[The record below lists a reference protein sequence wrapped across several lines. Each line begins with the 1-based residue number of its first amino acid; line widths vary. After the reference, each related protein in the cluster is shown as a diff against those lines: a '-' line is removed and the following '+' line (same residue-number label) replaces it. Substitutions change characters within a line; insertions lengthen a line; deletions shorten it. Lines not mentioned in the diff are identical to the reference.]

1 MKVLIIEDHP
11 SIRNNI
17 IKLLKKENCTA
28 QWAMNWKE
36 GLQKL
41 LISSYDVIILD
52 VNMPIMNGR
61 EFIQTIRNKNI
72 DTPVLALTSNSMLD
86 DKIDMF
92 ELWVDDYLT
101 KPFNFWELFVRLKS
115 LTKRKWVIKSNIE
128 KIWNIEINYSS
139 NKIFLD
145 KKEVE
150 FQNKQYKIIKYLLDN
165 KWYPKTKIE
174 IMEYVWWEQEENL
187 NFNTTI
193 LESHIYIIRKK
204 LGKNFIKTIK
214 WVWYIIENNLNN

>member
-1 MKVLIIEDHP
+1 
-11 SIRNNI
+11 
-17 IKLLKKENCTA
+17 
-28 QWAMNWKE
+28 
-36 GLQKL
+36 
-41 LISSYDVIILD
+41 
-52 VNMPIMNGR
+52 
-61 EFIQTIRNKNI
+61 
-72 DTPVLALTSNSMLD
+72 MLD

>member
-28 QWAMNWKE
+28 QGAMNGKE

-92 ELWVDDYLT
+92 ELGVDDYLT
-101 KPFNFWELFVRLKS
+101 KPFNFGELFVRLKS
-115 LTKRKWVIKSNIE
+115 LTKRKGVIKSNIE
-128 KIWNIEINYSS
+128 KIGNIEINYSS

-165 KWYPKTKIE
+165 KGYPKTKIE
-174 IMEYVWWEQEENL
+174 IMEYVWGEQEENL

-214 WVWYIIENNLNN
+214 GVGYIIENNLNN